1 MAAILKNT
9 LGELLYIPDK
19 KYNVL
24 PSPNELV
31 GKVVLKGKRPPEAED
46 IEKMIESS
54 RALGAKEISNDT
66 SSIQT
71 ATLIE
76 IVDDLAK
83 LTLLNG
89 VPFTNF
95 ATSVTLPCTHM
106 HSFSESK
113 IAKVLKNPNNAAL
126 WRDYNR

>member
-46 IEKMIESS
+46 IEKMIESF

-66 SSIQT
+66 SSVQT

-76 IVDDLAK
+76 IVDDLAT

-95 ATSVTLPCTHM
+95 ATSVILPCTHM
-106 HSFSESK
+106 HSFSETK

-126 WRDYNR
+126 WRDYN